1 MKKRKFSLFFL
12 AAILLTL
19 SFLCGCSN
27 QSAEAEFNTFQ
38 AQEEILTTEQ
48 AKKEVK
54 KDTTDVD
61 QVKKEDV
68 IVSGE
73 KKDDKVKLTDEKLTE
88 DKKAQEETAQ
98 KAAEAKAKADA
109 EAKAKAEAE
118 ARAKAEA
125 EAKKKAEEEKKAQ
138 EPTAPASS
146 GKSCTI
152 SIQCNTIL
160 NNMDKCDPAISG
172 IVPSSGTILS
182 TTTVEFTEG
191 ETVYDVLQRVCQS
204 KGIQLE
210 ASWSPDYNSAY
221 IEGIANIYEFDVG
234 SGSGWMYKVNGWF
247 PNYGCSS
254 YLLEGGENICW
265 IYTCS
270 LGSDIGGGNWT

>member
-48 AKKEVK
+48 TKKEVK

-68 IVSGE
+68 TVSGE

-88 DKKAQEETAQ
+88 DKKAQEETTK
-98 KAAEAKAKADA
+98 KAEE

-118 ARAKAEA
+118 AKAKAEAEA

-138 EPTAPASS
+138 EPTAPTSS
-146 GKSCTI
+146 EKSCTI
-152 SIQCNTIL
+152 LIS
-160 NNMDKCDPAISG
+160 CD
-172 IVPSSGTILS
+172 TILS
-182 TTTVEFTEG
+182 NMDQCDTAKISIVPTDGVILSATTVSFSEG
-191 ETVYDVLQRVCQS
+191 ETVFDVLQRTCRN
-204 KGIQLE
+204 KGISLE
-210 ASWSPDYNSAY
+210 FSYTPLYGSYY
-221 IEGIANIYEFDVG
+221 IEGISNLYEFDVG
-234 SGSGWMYKVNGWF
+234 PESGWMYKVNGWF
-247 PNYGCSS
+247 PNYGCSE
-254 YLLEGGENICW
+254 YTLEDGDSISW
-265 IYTCS
+265 VYTCNG
-270 LGSDIGGGNWT
+270 LGADVGGGYAAGG

>member
-68 IVSGE
+68 TVSGE
-73 KKDDKVKLTDEKLTE
+73 KKDSNKQLPDEKLTE
-88 DKKAQEETAQ
+88 QEKNAPE
-98 KAAEAKAKADA
+98 DA
-109 EAKAKAEAE
+109 TQKAEAE

-210 ASWSPDYNSAY
+210 ASRSPNYNSAY

>member
-68 IVSGE
+68 TVSGE
-73 KKDDKVKLTDEKLTE
+73 KKDSNKQLPDEKLTE
-88 DKKAQEETAQ
+88 QEKNAPE
-98 KAAEAKAKADA
+98 DA
-109 EAKAKAEAE
+109 TQKAEAE

-138 EPTAPASS
+138 EPTAPTSS
-146 GKSCTI
+146 EKSCTI
-152 SIQCNTIL
+152 LIS
-160 NNMDKCDPAISG
+160 CD
-172 IVPSSGTILS
+172 TILS
-182 TTTVEFTEG
+182 NMDQCDTAKISIVPTDGVILSATTVSFSEG
-191 ETVYDVLQRVCQS
+191 ETVFDVLQRTCRN
-204 KGIQLE
+204 KGISLE
-210 ASWSPDYNSAY
+210 FSYTPLYGSYY
-221 IEGIANIYEFDVG
+221 IEGISNLYEFDVG
-234 SGSGWMYKVNGWF
+234 PESGWMYKVNGWF
-247 PNYGCSS
+247 PNYGCSE
-254 YLLEGGENICW
+254 YTLEDGDSISW
-265 IYTCS
+265 VYTCNG
-270 LGSDIGGGNWT
+270 LGADVGGGYAAGG